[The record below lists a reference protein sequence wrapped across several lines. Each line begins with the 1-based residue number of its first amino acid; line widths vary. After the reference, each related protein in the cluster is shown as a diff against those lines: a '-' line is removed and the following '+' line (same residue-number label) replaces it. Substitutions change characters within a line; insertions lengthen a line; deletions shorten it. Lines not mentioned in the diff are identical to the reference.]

1 MLVNHT
7 YHTSPYEKFIRKENG
22 KEREIFILP
31 YFPDRI
37 CQWAILQVIEP
48 YLLRNMTSNT
58 YSAIPGKGIHAALH
72 DVQEAMRKDVPNCQF
87 CFKLDVR
94 HFYPSINHAI
104 LKAKFRKLFKDAEL
118 LWLLDEIIDSIST
131 ASIEDMRNIWLLD
144 EDIDPETG
152 IPIGNYLSQ
161 YCGNFYLSSFDHWLK
176 EKMHVKHAFRYMDDI
191 VIFGSSKEALHK
203 LQKEVKRY
211 FKTELHLTVKGN
223 WQIFPTYVRGL
234 DFVGYR
240 SFLNFTLL
248 RKSSCKSFK
257 QKMNSIRKKTEN
269 GQMMR
274 YSEWC
279 SINSYKGWLK
289 HCDSYRLQAKYIAP
303 VQADADRYY
312 QEVIQR
318 KAA

>member
-1 MLVNHT
+1 MPEKVVPGPVSDERRIREAVCIHT
-7 YHTSPYEKFIRKENG
+7 KK
-22 KEREIFILP
+22 IFDSCKDKDCIEDLRVYP
-31 YFPDRI
+31 TRGCQEVIDRAVSVKAGCAELLYAYI
-37 CQWAILQVIEP
+37 DVEP
-48 YLLRNMTSNT
+48 VTFNRGFYT
-58 YSAIPGKGIHAALH
+58 
-72 DVQEAMRKDVPNCQF
+72 V
-87 CFKLDVR
+87 DVR
-94 HFYPSINHAI
+94 YFYPSINHAI

>member
-1 MLVNHT
+1 
-7 YHTSPYEKFIRKENG
+7 
-22 KEREIFILP
+22 
-31 YFPDRI
+31 
-37 CQWAILQVIEP
+37 
-48 YLLRNMTSNT
+48 
-58 YSAIPGKGIHAALH
+58 
-72 DVQEAMRKDVPNCQF
+72 
-87 CFKLDVR
+87 
-94 HFYPSINHAI
+94 
-104 LKAKFRKLFKDAEL
+104 
-118 LWLLDEIIDSIST
+118 
-131 ASIEDMRNIWLLD
+131 MRNIWLLD

-303 VQADADRYY
+303 VQADADKYY

>member
-1 MLVNHT
+1 MKEYMIVKVQFNVSSKTCTGKLYTFLAYEEYTPGDVVVVDTQNGFQLATVEGTASKIPDGIPTGGLKEIVCKVDFTAWNKRRERAKRMNELQCMMNNKVRDLQETALFEMLA
-7 YHTSPYEKFIRKENG
+7 S
-22 KEREIFILP
+22 
-31 YFPDRI
+31 
-37 CQWAILQVIEP
+37 
-48 YLLRNMTSNT
+48 
-58 YSAIPGKGIHAALH
+58 
-72 DVQEAMRKDVPNCQF
+72 KDPE
-87 CFKLDVR
+87 
-94 HFYPSINHAI
+94 
-104 LKAKFRKLFKDAEL
+104 LKAM
-118 LWLLDEIIDSIST
+118 LDE
-131 ASIEDMRNIWLLD
+131 
-144 EDIDPETG
+144 
-152 IPIGNYLSQ
+152 
-161 YCGNFYLSSFDHWLK
+161 
-176 EKMHVKHAFRYMDDI
+176 
-191 VIFGSSKEALHK
+191 
-203 LQKEVKRY
+203 Y